1 MDKSPSNQRPNPPP
15 KVKRSRQ
22 KLVDADADAD
32 AVEIGKGDPFKDNHL
47 GQMREQAES

>member
-1 MDKSPSNQRPNPPP
+1 MDKCPSNQRPNPPP

-22 KLVDADADAD
+22 NLVGADAD